1 MPQNV
6 PRMGQR
12 DYNFLSCSFT
22 ENPANLWLA
31 GLLGCLNKKDILR
44 KLCGFKGKE
53 EALPLWQL
61 LQPDLPFIY
70 CLGLVNNE
78 DIIISKSI
86 LKKALFVNPGC
97 ILPGTFCNH
106 VWNSSAKL
114 MINAVPASLFDLGR
128 NKRNTGRFH
137 YTLVCPLKLHPE
149 PPLFSVIHLLCC
161 TCAIGG
167 SLAKQLRFSVKKA
180 GQPMVDRFAGM
191 AFPKNVYLCCRNPGI
206 TLYLN
211 HTGSYKIFRL
221 EL

>member
-1 MPQNV
+1 M
-6 PRMGQR
+6 
-12 DYNFLSCSFT
+12 
-22 ENPANLWLA
+22 
-31 GLLGCLNKKDILR
+31 
-44 KLCGFKGKE
+44 
-53 EALPLWQL
+53 
-61 LQPDLPFIY
+61 
-70 CLGLVNNE
+70 
-78 DIIISKSI
+78 
-86 LKKALFVNPGC
+86 
-97 ILPGTFCNH
+97 PGTFCNH

-149 PPLFSVIHLLCC
+149 PPLFSVIHLLCY

-191 AFPKNVYLCCRNPGI
+191 AFPKNVYLCCPQSGNHVILESHRFIQNFPFGI
-206 TLYLN
+206 IRSGDLVTE
-211 HTGSYKIFRL
+211 G